1 MYAGTE
7 GPARGSVRSMTGFG
21 RGRHAEGEVEVVAEV
36 RAVNHRF
43 LDISLRVPKT
53 YSCFEPDIRK
63 IVSAVIHRGK
73 VDVTVS
79 RIGGKSGFMEVML
92 DEHLAA
98 GYHRCLKE
106 LQGKLRLGG
115 DISLSDMLTLKEIIV
130 PIEREEG
137 IEQERTLVEESLRRA
152 LRALNEMKEAEG
164 AALWRDIEE
173 RLITIRDTAR
183 LIEPLANQVTI
194 AAKERLERRIAEL
207 TGGLE
212 LDKER
217 LLQEVALLADRSDVT
232 EELTRLSSHVV
243 QFLAFGKE
251 GSPLGRKL
259 DFLLQ
264 ELHREV
270 NTVGSKAAST
280 EISSHVVSM
289 KAEVEKIREQTQNI
303 E

>member
-1 MYAGTE
+1 MQIGTTS
-7 GPARGSVRSMTGFG
+7 PAHGSVRSMTGFG
-21 RGRHAEGEVEVVAEV
+21 RGRHSHGDVEVVAEV

-53 YSCFEPDIRK
+53 YTCFEPEIRK
-63 IVSAVIHRGK
+63 LVSSGIHRGK
-73 VDVTVS
+73 VDVTIS
-79 RIGGKSGFMEVML
+79 RSGGKSGFMDVVL

-98 GYHRCLKE
+98 NYHRCLKE
-106 LQGKLRLGG
+106 LQEKLHLGG
-115 DISLSDMLTLKEIIV
+115 EITLSDMLTLKEIVV

-137 IEQERTLVEESLRRA
+137 IEQERSLVEESLRQA
-152 LRALNEMKEAEG
+152 LEALDEMKAAEG
-164 AALWRDIEE
+164 AALWRDIEA
-173 RLITIRDTAR
+173 RLLTIRDTAK

-194 AAKERLERRIAEL
+194 TAKERLERRIAEL
-207 TGGLE
+207 TGGLDLE
-212 LDKER
+212 KDR
-217 LLQEVALLADRSDVT
+217 LMQEVALLADRSDVT
-232 EELTRLSSHVV
+232 EELTRLASHVE

>member
-1 MYAGTE
+1 MTH
-7 GPARGSVRSMTGFG
+7 GSVRSMTGFG
-21 RGRHAEGEVEVVAEV
+21 RGRHSAGDVEVVAEI

-43 LDISLRVPKT
+43 LDISLRVPKI
-53 YSCFEPDIRK
+53 YACFEPEIRK
-63 IVSAVIHRGK
+63 LVSSEVHRGK

-79 RIGGKSGFMEVML
+79 RTGGKSAFMDVML

-98 GYHRCLKE
+98 GYYGCLKE
-106 LQGKLRLGG
+106 LKEKLSLGG
-115 DISLSDMLTLKEIIV
+115 DITLADMLTLKEIVV
-130 PIEREEG
+130 PIEREEA
-137 IEQERTLVEESLRRA
+137 IEQERVLVEASLKQA
-152 LRALNEMKEAEG
+152 LGAMGEMKEAEG
-164 AALWRDIEE
+164 AALWRDIEA
-173 RLITIRDTAR
+173 RLLAIRDTAR
-183 LIEPLANQVTI
+183 LIEPLADQVTV

-212 LDKER
+212 LERDR

-232 EELTRLSSHVV
+232 EELTRLASHVD

-280 EISSHVVSM
+280 EISSHVVAM